1 MNPIDHKKGGSLMKS
16 VLIVIGPLAA
26 LKSTLARRISR
37 QLRIP
42 CFNKDDIKEILADQI
57 GYRNREENLKLS
69 FATFHVMVHAMKRIF
84 EASDFVVLESN
95 FRDFE
100 YQELQDYAKKE
111 NVRLVTLYL
120 KADADVLY
128 ARFKKR
134 LEVRHH
140 AHKSVGLPAYGDFL
154 RHIEDYADREYLEPV
169 IEVDTTDPDAVDFDR
184 LIEDIK
190 SAMGH
195 SGP

>member
-1 MNPIDHKKGGSLMKS
+1 MKS

-37 QLRIP
+37 QLNIP

-84 EASDFVVLESN
+84 EVSDFVVLESN

-100 YQELQDYAKKE
+100 YQELQEYAKKE

-134 LEVRHH
+134 LETRHH
-140 AHKSVGLPAYGDFL
+140 AHKSVGLPAYEDFL
-154 RHIEDYADREYLEPV
+154 KHVLDYENRTYGKHL
-169 IEVDTTDPDAVDFDR
+169 IEVDTTDPDTVDFDR
-184 LIEDIK
+184 LIEAIK
-190 SAMGH
+190 EVTGH
-195 SGP
+195 